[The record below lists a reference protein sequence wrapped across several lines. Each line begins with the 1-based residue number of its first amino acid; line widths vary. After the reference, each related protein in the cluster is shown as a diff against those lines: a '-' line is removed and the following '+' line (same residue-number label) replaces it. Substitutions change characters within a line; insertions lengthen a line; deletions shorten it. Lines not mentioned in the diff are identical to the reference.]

1 MWQTTA
7 LAGYKKSRKRTDSL
21 QESYIRTAMVEKSIE
36 VPQKNWNRITYFG
49 HLMRWADS
57 LEKTLMLEKTEGK
70 RRRRWQRMR
79 WLDGITDSMDMN
91 LSKLWEMVK
100 DREAWRAAAHGVAGS
115 RTRMNSWTTEQ
126 QQQASFL
133 QGMGDLPRPEV
144 EPWVPFVGR
153 QILNHW
159 ATSEV
164 PDCSF
169 IVCSPH

>member
-91 LSKLWEMVK
+91 LNKLWEIVK
-100 DREAWRAAAHGVAGS
+100 DRETWCVAVHGVAKTQTQLS
-115 RTRMNSWTTEQ
+115 DWSIATKKQTRMTQ
-126 QQQASFL
+126 KRKL
-133 QGMGDLPRPEV
+133 QTH
-144 EPWVPFVGR
+144 
-153 QILNHW
+153 ILDEHGSKNPQK
-159 ATSEV
+159 TISKPSSTV
-164 PDCSF
+164 LQ
-169 IVCSPH
+169 